1 MLRTRPHVSA
11 GAVCAVLLG
20 LLTTVLTAAATQ
32 SLIVGLSVVVL
43 AAGFAVVAIFGTEA
57 VGFASLMLA
66 TLFGPL
72 DGLRLGGS
80 LTVADIFYVLGFGML
95 LPKRVTQ
102 HISLPSGFGFA
113 IAGLSA
119 VTILTTLVSGAPGES
134 ANEGVRLI
142 FATAILPLGLAL
154 YRPSIF
160 RIDLLAWAYVV
171 GEVINTVAAFVG
183 PEAQGRRIGL
193 TQHPDYLGMDG
204 SFGCA
209 LALYLAT
216 RPGREYDKQRPYAWA
231 AGVICAVCVLISG
244 SRTALLAVFV
254 IAVFYPIVERSF
266 TSVTVLVVGGFVG
279 ILSMAWLT
287 ETFGKGSALNRLFH
301 GGLSSAYSDQARQQ
315 GFHASWEQYLKHPIW
330 GEGFRKTDY
339 LTHNVLLQIPLALGI
354 PGLIFFLLM
363 LYSLVRILFVGG
375 RLRGLGYAAIAY
387 VSMLPTTPAIWD
399 RNIWSAL
406 VLAVLV
412 TGANADRDEQE
423 GEPDPTLDSPLEPA
437 LPLPPPG
444 AGWRTQLERHR

>member
-1 MLRTRPHVSA
+1 M
-11 GAVCAVLLG
+11 CAVLLG
-20 LLTTVLTAAATQ
+20 LLTAVLADLATH
-32 SLIVGLSVVVL
+32 SLIAGLAAVVL
-43 AAGFAVVAIFGTEA
+43 AAGFAVVAVAGTEA
-57 VGFASLMLA
+57 VGFGCLMLA
-66 TLFGPL
+66 TMFGPL

-80 LTVADIFYVLGFGML
+80 LTVADIFYVLAFGML
-95 LPKRVTQ
+95 LPKRITQ
-102 HISLPSGFGFA
+102 QISLPAGFGFA

-119 VTILTTLVSGAPGES
+119 VTILTTLMSGAAGES

-142 FATAILPLGLAL
+142 FATAVLPLGIAL

-160 RIDLLAWAYVV
+160 RIDLLAWAYVA

-216 RPGREYDKQRPYAWA
+216 RPGRQYDKQRPYAWA

-254 IAVFYPIVERSF
+254 IAVFYPIIERSF
-266 TSVTVLVVGGFVG
+266 TSITILAVGGFVG
-279 ILSMAWLT
+279 VLSVASLT
-287 ETFGKGSALNRLFH
+287 QTFGKGSALNRLLH
-301 GGLSSAYSDQARQQ
+301 GGLSSAYSDQARSQN
-315 GFHASWEQYLKHPIW
+315 FHASWVQYLKHPIW

-363 LYSLVRILFVGG
+363 LWALVRVLFVGG

-406 VLAVLV
+406 VLAVLA
-412 TGANADRDEQE
+412 TGAYTTRT
-423 GEPDPTLDSPLEPA
+423 GEPEPELEPELGPELEPA
-437 LPLPPPG
+437 LPHPPPG
-444 AGWRTQLERHR
+444 AGWRTQPERHR